1 VVGVSYS
8 GSDEFP
14 ALGAVFDAY
23 TVGDLLVRAA
33 HRDPQ
38 ALALVLAN
46 REITYEELLDEATGI
61 ARGLLGLGIGQGDHV
76 GVFMPNC
83 PEFVA
88 ALFGVALIGAVLVPF
103 HARYRAHELRY
114 ALAHSGVKL
123 VLVANAGDAS
133 QVDHVDRMAE
143 AVNDLNGREST
154 TRTVPVAVLGDGN
167 LPGGFMSGQEFTRCG
182 LSVEVEVVERARS
195 RVRVGDPAMLLYT
208 SGTTARPKACL
219 HTHEALTHNGIMT
232 GRTRFFLTRADRFWD
247 PLPMYHVGFI
257 IPLLGVVDAG
267 SALLAMNHIESAV
280 ALRLIDK
287 YHATCLYPAF
297 PPIAD
302 LLLNIPPGSAYS
314 LGSVRVILCV
324 GAPSIL
330 RRLQATFPA
339 AIQISTY
346 GGTET
351 GGVIAYHRPEH
362 SAESRATTCGTPM
375 RGIEIRAVAADTDNE
390 IPNGEVGEIQVR
402 GYSVLSQYYR
412 DPEGSAL
419 AFTADGWFRSGDLG
433 SLDDDG
439 QVRYLGRL
447 KDMLK
452 VGGENVAALEVE
464 EFLLEH
470 PKIKVAQI
478 VGAPDPRLEEVVVA
492 YLEMTDGATLTHDE
506 VVDYCRG
513 KIASF
518 KVPRYIRFVHEWP
531 MSATKIR
538 KETLRERI
546 AAELSACD
554 RDDLGSSD

>member
-1 VVGVSYS
+1 VIGVSYS

-14 ALGAVFDAY
+14 ALGTVFDAY
-23 TVGDLLVRAA
+23 TVGDLLVRTA
-33 HRDPQ
+33 HREPQ
-38 ALALVLAN
+38 ALALVMAD
-46 REITYEELLDEATGI
+46 REISYGELLDEATEV

-88 ALFGVALIGAVLVPF
+88 TLFGAALIGAVLVPF
-103 HARYRAHELRY
+103 HARYRGHELRY
-114 ALAHSGVKL
+114 ALSHSGVKL
-123 VLVANAGDAS
+123 VLVANAVDTS
-133 QVDHVDRMAE
+133 QADHVDRMAE
-143 AVNDLNGREST
+143 VIDELDGRESSSLA
-154 TRTVPVAVLGDGN
+154 VPVVVLSDGN
-167 LPGGFMSGQEFTRCG
+167 CPGGFMSGHEFARRG
-182 LSVEVEVVERARS
+182 LSIEVQDVERARA
-195 RVRVGDPAMLLYT
+195 RVRVSDPAMLLYT

-219 HTHEALTHNGIMT
+219 HTHDALTHNGIMT
-232 GRTRFFLTRADRFWD
+232 GRTRFFLTGADRFWD

-267 SALLAMNHIESAV
+267 ATLLAMNHIETDA
-280 ALRLIDK
+280 ALGLIDR

-297 PPIAD
+297 PAIANV
-302 LLLNIPPGSAYS
+302 LLDAPSTYS
-314 LGSVRVILCV
+314 FDSVRVILCV
-324 GAPSIL
+324 GAPAIL
-330 RRLQATFPA
+330 RRLQAKFPA
-339 AIQISTY
+339 AVQISTY

-351 GGVIAYHRPEH
+351 GGVIAYHTPKH

-375 RGIEIRAVAADTDNE
+375 RGIEIRAVASGTDTQV
-390 IPNGEVGEIQVR
+390 PNGEVGEIQVR

-412 DPEGSAL
+412 DLEGSAQ
-419 AFTADGWFRSGDLG
+419 AFTVDGWFRSGDLG

-439 QVRYLGRL
+439 QVHYRGRL

-452 VGGENVAALEVE
+452 VGGENVAPLEVE

-478 VGAPDPRLEEVVVA
+478 VGAPDPRLDEVVVA
-492 YLEMTDGATLTHDE
+492 YLETTHGATLTPDE
-506 VVDYCRG
+506 VRDYCRG

-518 KVPRYIRFVHEWP
+518 KVPRYVRFVADWP

-546 AAELSACD
+546 AAELSTHRAAAP
-554 RDDLGSSD
+554 